1 MFRLVSNIVVF
12 IAIVMWSIII
22 LTFLVITIYNK
33 VNGKAIKKSDKAT
46 TQDLTVQ
53 SHVIAN
59 NPSNID
65 YEEVRKKDV
74 ENIVNSES
82 SDNSEKNCKTE
93 NNKPKSNK
101 SKSTLIL

>member
-22 LTFLVITIYNK
+22 LTFLVITIYNI
-33 VNGKAIKKSDKAT
+33 VTGKAIKKSNKAT

-53 SHVIAN
+53 SHTTTN
-59 NPSNID
+59 NID

-82 SDNSEKNCKTE
+82 SDNSEKNRKE

>member
-33 VNGKAIKKSDKAT
+33 VTGKAIKKSNKAT

-53 SHVIAN
+53 SHTTTN
-59 NPSNID
+59 NID

-82 SDNSEKNCKTE
+82 SDNSEKDCKE

>member
-33 VNGKAIKKSDKAT
+33 VTGKAIKKSDKTT

-53 SHVIAN
+53 SHAIAN
-59 NPSNID
+59 NID

-93 NNKPKSNK
+93 HNKPKSNK

>member
-33 VNGKAIKKSDKAT
+33 VTGKAIKKNDKAT

-53 SHVIAN
+53 SHATTN
-59 NPSNID
+59 NID

-82 SDNSEKNCKTE
+82 SDNSEKNCKE

>member
-33 VNGKAIKKSDKAT
+33 VTGKAIKKSDKAT

-53 SHVIAN
+53 SHATAN
-59 NPSNID
+59 NSSNID

-82 SDNSEKNCKTE
+82 SDNSKKNCKE

>member
-33 VNGKAIKKSDKAT
+33 VTGKAIKKSNKAT

-53 SHVIAN
+53 SHTTAN
-59 NPSNID
+59 NID

-74 ENIVNSES
+74 ENIVSSES
-82 SDNSEKNCKTE
+82 SDNSEKNCKE

>member
-33 VNGKAIKKSDKAT
+33 VTGKAIKKSNKAT

-53 SHVIAN
+53 SHTTAN
-59 NPSNID
+59 NID

-82 SDNSEKNCKTE
+82 SDNSEKNCKE